1 LRRADR
7 AVTTQDAPATQPAP
21 VVRVVL
27 SITLVRSHLPAGP
40 RRLLA
45 AAALLAVLA
54 AVAALPALAARKQPA
69 RRPTTI
75 TVTAT
80 LQALQRSNQITP
92 TEYNRYA
99 NAYVAAKRSLGRL
112 SGTRQSELAG
122 VINNVQAI
130 AAAHGFIPSRLP
142 ALFLTLEANRKW
154 WTTGPLI
161 ASRARITVP
170 GSHLVWEY
178 YAGQG
183 IEIQWLGTF
192 GKANGYFLS
201 GHENTQLRELLAE
214 AIPLAT
220 HRAGGLAW
228 EYMFQFD
235 GGLPP
240 WTSGLSQ
247 GTALQ
252 VFSRAWQRFHEQI
265 YLTTAQQAL
274 GIFQTAPPQ
283 GVRVA
288 TPAGAEYAEYTYAP
302 SDRILNGFIQ
312 SLVGL
317 YDYTMIT
324 HDPLGQKL
332 FEAGDTE
339 ARAETP
345 HYNTGGWSM
354 YDQHEESDLSYHELL
369 AEFLLHLC
377 QRTRGGPPI
386 PVAPPPVSTT
396 TSTTTTGTATTT
408 STTTSTSSTTTPGG
422 ANTGGSPSATAA
434 SAPGAAAR
442 TAAAKAPAT
451 PPPTPIAGDAI
462 YCTTAEEFSEDVH
475 TPPALELLTQTVRR
489 GTRAGVQFSL
499 SKVSSVHM
507 SVSLGGHTVW
517 SNGATIEGGKPRL
530 LWLVP
535 TKTGA
540 YTVTLSATDLAGNHS
555 STTGTVVVR
564 R

>member
-1 LRRADR
+1 M
-7 AVTTQDAPATQPAP
+7 
-21 VVRVVL
+21 
-27 SITLVRSHLPAGP
+27 
-40 RRLLA
+40 
-45 AAALLAVLA
+45 LLAVLV
-54 AVAALPALAARKQPA
+54 AVGALPAIAARKKPA
-69 RRPTTI
+69 PRPATI
-75 TVTAT
+75 TVTA
-80 LQALQRSNQITP
+80 ALQSLRSSNQITP

-99 NAYVAAKRSLGRL
+99 NAYVAARHSLGKL
-112 SGTRQSELAG
+112 SGTRRSELGG
-122 VINNVQAI
+122 VLSNVQAI

-142 ALFLTLEANRKW
+142 ALFLTLEANRTW
-154 WTTGPLI
+154 WTTEPLI
-161 ASRARITVP
+161 SSRARVTVP

-192 GKANGYFLS
+192 GTANGYFLS
-201 GHENTQLRELLAE
+201 GHENTQFKELLAE
-214 AIPLAT
+214 VIPLAT

-252 VFSRAWQRFHEQI
+252 VFARAWQRFHEQV

-274 GIFQTAPPQ
+274 GIFQVAPPE
-283 GVRVA
+283 GVRVT

-332 FEAGDTE
+332 FEAGDAE

-386 PVAPPPVSTT
+386 PVTPPPTT
-396 TSTTTTGTATTT
+396 T
-408 STTTSTSSTTTPGG
+408 TTTSTSSSTTTTSSTTTATTMTANPGG
-422 ANTGGSPSATAA
+422 GTSATAA
-434 SAPGAAAR
+434 STTPAP
-442 TAAAKAPAT
+442 K
-451 PPPTPIAGDAI
+451 PTPIAGDAI
-462 YCTTAEEFSEDVH
+462 YCSTAEEFTEDVH
-475 TPPALELLTQTVRR
+475 TPPVLELLTQTVRR
-489 GTRAGVQFSL
+489 GTRAGVQFKL

-517 SNGATIEGGKPRL
+517 SNGATLEGGRPRL
-530 LWLVP
+530 LWVAP
-535 TKTGA
+535 NKTGA

-555 STTGTVVVR
+555 SASGTIVVKR
-564 R
+564 